1 MMQREK
7 AFTLIELII
16 VIVLLSI
23 VAIFSFRFVGLG
35 SEMFVTG
42 ADRVKLLDQ
51 SRFAIERVTRELRNS
66 VPNSARVLTASDNS
80 FQCLEFV
87 PIKTAGTYYGA
98 PFNSSASNQFDF
110 VSLAPAWAEVLPT
123 DRLFIYATQSRYIY
137 SGSGSRERWAQVAAV
152 TPRAGENTLLELAS
166 GQFFDEQSPRQ
177 RLYIGESPVSFC
189 VDASGR
195 LNRYSDYGWNEAPE
209 RPPAS
214 AGTQIGERLVNL
226 QPSGTQVPF
235 RVDDAT
241 LLRNN
246 IIHIF
251 LEYRSAAAESLFFN
265 QEVHI
270 PNAP

>member
-1 MMQREK
+1 MMQRAK
-7 AFTLIELII
+7 GFTLIELII

-51 SRFAIERVTRELRNS
+51 SRFTIERVTRELRNS
-66 VPNSARVLTASDNS
+66 VPNSARVLTSSDNS

-98 PFNSSASNQFDF
+98 PFSSGANGQFEF
-110 VSLAPAWAEVLPT
+110 VSLATEWVDITPA
-123 DRLFIYATQSRYIY
+123 DRLFVYATRPFYIY
-137 SGSGSRERWAQVAAV
+137 DDVASQRWAGVA
-152 TPRAGENTLLELAS
+152 TSTLRAGDTTAITLQS
-166 GQFFDEQSPRQ
+166 GQYFQEQSPRQ
-177 RLYIGESPVSFC
+177 RMYVGAPPVSFC
-189 VDASGR
+189 VDSGGQ
-195 LNRYSDYGWNEAPE
+195 LIRYRDYGWNETQV

-214 AGTQIGERLVNL
+214 AGTVIGERLVNL
-226 QPSGTQVPF
+226 QFSGTQLPF

-246 IIHIF
+246 VIHVF
-251 LEYRSAAAESLFFN
+251 LEYRSASAEALFFN
-265 QEVHI
+265 QEIQV